1 MSYAT
6 FFFLSLFLMLQHSC
20 LESLSCFI
28 FASCFSMSHESLQQ
42 LPLPSVFA
50 VPSFFISHESSRQHD
65 SIEQQ
70 ASAFFFCSP
79 CDGVCAVATANAIS
93 SKPRRRI
100 RIVFLRGFIV
110 ILLFLEINASHAGQ
124 NAPTRG

>member
-28 FASCFSMSHESLQQ
+28 FASCFSM
-42 LPLPSVFA
+42 
-50 VPSFFISHESSRQHD
+50 SHESSRQHD